1 MHETQLVLLLHTPHT
16 QVRIYM
22 CTRLTIPLLNLSS
35 HKVRE
40 HCASTRD
47 PQLSYLSIIPIPVP
61 ISHRLSVSAPLLCMQ
76 AGTSHTVQSMHTA
89 VPGDPYCSAAE
100 FNCAWAPF
108 CVYMCV
114 LVSGSAAPWQR
125 YAAVTL
131 MLLYCSVYMT
141 GCTSSVIWRWNLTCS
156 LWRVII
162 YYCGCMMMLR
172 VKNYVCKCLSTK
184 STHELMQD
192 VALIHVAYH

>member
-1 MHETQLVLLLHTPHT
+1 M
-16 QVRIYM
+16 
-22 CTRLTIPLLNLSS
+22 IPLLNLSS

-40 HCASTRD
+40 HCVSTRD

-61 ISHRLSVSAPLLCMQ
+61 VSHRVSAPLLCRQ
-76 AGTSHTVQSMHTA
+76 AGTIVTQYKACTLA
-89 VPGDPYCSAAE
+89 TVPGDPYCSAAE

-114 LVSGSAAPWQR
+114 LASGSAAPWQR

-141 GCTSSVIWRWNLTCS
+141 GCMLSVIWRWYLTCS

-172 VKNYVCKCLSTK
+172 VKKITYLS
-184 STHELMQD
+184 
-192 VALIHVAYH
+192 V